1 LGGREVSRMTDSLLQ
16 ALEDELD
23 RLRRLREAVLEV
35 LANASLNRE
44 NKLDA
49 IEHIFQA
56 ERDEDEESEELRD
69 RERLS

>member
-1 LGGREVSRMTDSLLQ
+1 MTDSLLR

-35 LANASLNRE
+35 LANASLNRQ

>member
-1 LGGREVSRMTDSLLQ
+1 MTDPLLR

-44 NKLDA
+44 NKFDA
-49 IEHIFQA
+49 IEHIFRA

>member
-1 LGGREVSRMTDSLLQ
+1 MTDSLLR

-44 NKLDA
+44 NKLHA
-49 IEHIFQA
+49 IEDIFQA

>member
-1 LGGREVSRMTDSLLQ
+1 MTDSLLR

-35 LANASLNRE
+35 LVNASLNRE
-44 NKLDA
+44 NKLDV